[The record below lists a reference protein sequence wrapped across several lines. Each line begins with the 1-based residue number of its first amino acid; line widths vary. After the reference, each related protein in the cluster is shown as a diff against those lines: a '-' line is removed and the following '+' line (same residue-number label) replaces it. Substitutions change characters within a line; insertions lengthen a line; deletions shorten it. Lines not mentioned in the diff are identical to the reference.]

1 MLSLDTMKGQTIKF
15 YYSNKAMFMLDPEG
29 LKIGEKL
36 VFLLIMGLLEK
47 KDSLTLY
54 EVIQANKPT
63 NTNTSNRIFRQLK
76 AKGYF
81 TTQRSNQFFSRA
93 YITPTEKAFL
103 LLRSFRSLVASLG

>member
-1 MLSLDTMKGQTIKF
+1 MKFNASLTYIHTKATLLFEKESLS
-15 YYSNKAMFMLDPEG
+15 
-29 LKIGEKL
+29 IGEKL

-47 KDSLTLY
+47 NEQLTLFDI
-54 EVIQANKPT
+54 VSANKPT
-63 NTNTSNRIFRQLK
+63 NQSTTRKLIDALK

-103 LLRSFRSLVASLG
+103 LLRSFRSLVASLSLG